1 MKKTKTIK
9 GYKVTNPNYTCQGF
23 KYEVGKTYTIEGDP
37 SLCSRGFHFCQ
48 RPERCFDYY
57 SFNSNNHVF
66 EISASGK
73 IIGNPDDKSVTN
85 KITIIREIKWQDVL
99 LIVNMGKDNT
109 GDRNSGDWNS
119 GNSNSGN
126 RNSGDWNSGNRNSG
140 DWNSGNSNSGDWNSG
155 DWNSGKRNSG
165 NRNSG
170 YWNSGHRSNG
180 IFNTEEG
187 KISIFD
193 IQIKMTLSEFEN
205 SKYFNALFSK
215 NLTLNIWI
223 DFERMTVD
231 EVKADPNA
239 EKRGGYLKTIPYKE
253 ACKIWWGELTNEN
266 KAIIKSMPHFNAK
279 KFEQITGVNPND

>member
-119 GNSNSGN
+119 GNS
-126 RNSGDWNSGNRNSG
+126 NSGNRNSG